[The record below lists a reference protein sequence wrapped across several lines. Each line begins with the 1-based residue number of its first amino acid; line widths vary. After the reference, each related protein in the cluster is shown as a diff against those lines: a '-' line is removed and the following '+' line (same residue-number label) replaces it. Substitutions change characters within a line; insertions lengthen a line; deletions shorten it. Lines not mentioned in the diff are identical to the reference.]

1 MNAIVSKL
9 IFQSVRKIAVL
20 SFAISLVALDAQVSA
35 EKKYP
40 IDIKLEQ
47 WLAADSNQ
55 TTNGMVKCIRK
66 AEKEWDGELN
76 RYYQLLMKN
85 LDTDSR
91 HQLKTT
97 QRHWLKYRD
106 SEFKFQAALWRQSQ
120 GTIWKLV
127 YAEYQM
133 QFVRQRVIW
142 LMQYYDDKTNN

>member
-1 MNAIVSKL
+1 MNML
-9 IFQSVRKIAVL
+9 ITPKNAPYLRYVL
-20 SFAISLVALDAQVSA
+20 VILLAISLTALDAQNAS

-91 HQLKTT
+91 QQLKTT

>member
-1 MNAIVSKL
+1 
-9 IFQSVRKIAVL
+9 
-20 SFAISLVALDAQVSA
+20 
-35 EKKYP
+35 
-40 IDIKLEQ
+40 
-47 WLAADSNQ
+47 
-55 TTNGMVKCIRK
+55 MVKCIRK

-91 HQLKTT
+91 QQLKTT